1 MLMTMILP
9 LMMVL
14 ANDDVIMMYLLVSVL
29 FIYLYY

>member
-14 ANDDVIMMYLLVSVL
+14 ANDDISIYITDLLRVVI
-29 FIYLYY
+29 I